1 MIKSTKYNTRVL
13 SSKLLIYNV
22 QIDLKGIQL
31 LWICEN
37 ENCLMPLRE
46 KEQNERMHLLMA
58 CLESKSSV
66 TKHHLLHLE
75 AIWGLH
81 DLWDNV
87 DGLSEGVELK
97 LLDLHIDLAF
107 WPMKRL

>member
-1 MIKSTKYNTRVL
+1 MIVANL
-13 SSKLLIYNV
+13 A
-22 QIDLKGIQL
+22 GIQL
-31 LWICEN
+31 SWICEN
-37 ENCLMPLRE
+37 ENCLMPLKE

-58 CLESKSSV
+58 CLESKS
-66 TKHHLLHLE
+66 
-75 AIWGLH
+75 
-81 DLWDNV
+81 V